1 MKGHFIDLMDG
12 TRLVIKVNFGTIYYM
27 QKQKGYYRLA
37 KKAEKNPESL
47 TEQESFDMAANIIYA
62 MIRSNGRSVTFDEA
76 LALVPPDT
84 KDIGRVLKAFR
95 KEYEAYSKKKQ
106 AKASVAP

>member
-12 TRLVIKVNFGTIYYM
+12 TRLTIKVNFGTIYYM

-37 KKAEKNPESL
+37 KKAEKNPKSL

-62 MIRSNGRSVTFDEA
+62 MIRSNGRSITFDEA

-84 KDIGRVLKAFR
+84 KDIERVLKAFR